1 MTDEI
6 KIEAIQK
13 VMLKQKK
20 TKNEKEKNGLLE
32 QQLSTFLTESP
43 FNPIN

>member
-20 TKNEKEKNGLLE
+20 KDEERKRNNRPLLD
-32 QQLSTFLTESP
+32 QLLSTC
-43 FNPIN
+43 